1 MPNAA
6 AAGFAPAPE
15 TEARRAPT
23 VWAPYLV
30 AGAGAVLLNLL
41 IGPAGPL
48 RVGLPEVVPYGLVS
62 LSAVAAVLAGLR
74 MYRPEG
80 AAAWRLL
87 AAGLL
92 AYFAANLVS
101 EVLRHGAAAQR
112 FPWIFD
118 ALYLVRYPLLVAGLL
133 LMVRRR
139 TAGRQPIGLVDTAI
153 VAASMAVVYWV
164 FLIGPAISD
173 QQLSLAERLTWVVYP
188 SVDMLLLAIGLRLLV
203 GPGARRPSFYL
214 LAGALAAVLVSDTIC
229 FLMRVLHGG
238 APLSDGLEQL
248 LSVGWLSS
256 YLLIGAAALHPS
268 MRSVTETAEPERLT
282 VRARRRRLVV
292 LASLSLVAPGVLAL
306 QDLRGAAVDVLAIAI
321 AWLVLFSLLVV
332 RLAGLLGEL
341 DTDDATLRAQR
352 AELEAANANLERV
365 QGDRRKLLDRTMRSA
380 EEERTRMAAEL
391 HDGPI
396 QRLTA
401 LGYGLDEARIA
412 VEFGDIRHGLDIL
425 SGAHQVL
432 SGEIDELRRLMTRL
446 RPPVLDARG
455 LVLALRDLLD
465 SFQRHTGIATDLM
478 GASEVRLDPDVETV
492 LYRVVQEALTNVAK
506 HAGASRV
513 IVYLRV
519 DEGQV
524 ETRVS
529 DDGVG
534 FDTATSGELTSRGH
548 YGLAGMRERVEMA
561 GGSYRLISAPGYG
574 TVVLARVPSQRVPA

>member
-15 TEARRAPT
+15 SEARRAPT
-23 VWAPYLV
+23 LWAPYLAV
-30 AGAGAVLLNLL
+30 GAGVVLMNLL

-48 RVGLPEVVPYGLVS
+48 SVGLPDIVLYGIVS

-74 MYRPEG
+74 LYRPAE
-80 AAAWRLL
+80 ATAWRLL

-92 AYFAANLVS
+92 AYFAAEVVS
-101 EVLRHGAAAQR
+101 EALRRSAAGQR
-112 FPWIFD
+112 YSWLLD
-118 ALYLVRYPLLVAGLL
+118 AVYLVRYPLLVAGLL

-153 VAASMAVVYWV
+153 VATSMAVVYWV
-164 FLIGPAISD
+164 FLIGPAIGN
-173 QQLSLAERLTWVVYP
+173 QHLSMAERLTWVAYP
-188 SVDMLLLAIGLRLLV
+188 SVDMLLLAIGLRLLI
-203 GPGARRPSFYL
+203 GPGARKPSVYL
-214 LAGALAAVLVSDTIC
+214 LVGALASALVSDTIC
-229 FLMRVLHGG
+229 SLTRVLHGG
-238 APLSDGLEQL
+238 QPLAEGVEHL
-248 LSVGWLSS
+248 LAVGWLSS

-268 MRSVTETAEPERLT
+268 MRSVTEPAPAGRLT
-282 VRARRRRLVV
+282 VGARKRRLVV

-332 RLAGLLGEL
+332 RMAGLLGEL

-365 QGDRRKLLDRTMRSA
+365 QADRRKLLDRTMRSA

-412 VEFGDIRHGLDIL
+412 VEFGDARHGLDIL

-432 SGEIDELRRLMTRL
+432 SSEIDELRRLMTRL

-529 DDGVG
+529 DDGIG

>member
-6 AAGFAPAPE
+6 AADFASAPE
-15 TEARRAPT
+15 SEARRAPT
-23 VWAPYLV
+23 LWAPYLI
-30 AGAGAVLLNLL
+30 AGTGAVLLNLL
-41 IGPAGPL
+41 IGPTGPL
-48 RVGLPEVVPYGLVS
+48 PVGLPEIVLYGLVS
-62 LSAVAAVLAGLR
+62 LSAVVAVAAGLR
-74 MYRPEG
+74 LYRPAE
-80 AAAWRLL
+80 ATAWRLL

-92 AYFAANLVS
+92 AYLAADLVS
-101 EVLRHGAAAQR
+101 DALRDGPAGQR
-112 FPWIFD
+112 YPWLVD

-153 VAASMAVVYWV
+153 VATSLAVVYWV
-164 FLIGPAISD
+164 FLIGPAVGNHH
-173 QQLSLAERLTWVVYP
+173 LSLAERLTWVAYP
-188 SVDMLLLAIGLRLLV
+188 SVDLLLLAIGLRLLV
-203 GPGARRPSFYL
+203 GPGARKPAFYL
-214 LAGALAAVLVSDTIC
+214 LAAALAAALISDTIC
-229 FLMRVLHGG
+229 FMVRAVHGG
-238 APLSDGLEQL
+238 APPAESLEQVL
-248 LSVGWLSS
+248 AVGWLSS
-256 YLLIGAAALHPS
+256 YLLIGAAALHPT
-268 MRSVTETAEPERLT
+268 MREVTERARPGRLT
-282 VRARRRRLVV
+282 VRTRKRRLVM

-306 QDLRGAAVDVLAIAI
+306 QDLRGVTVDVLAIAV
-321 AWLVLFSLLVV
+321 AWVVLFSLLVV
-332 RLAGLLGEL
+332 RMAGLLGEL
-341 DTDDATLRAQR
+341 DADDATLRAQR
-352 AELEAANANLERV
+352 AELEGANANLERV
-365 QGDRRKLLDRTMRSA
+365 QADRRKLLDRTMRSA

-412 VEFGDIRHGLDIL
+412 VEFGDARHGLDIL

-432 SGEIDELRRLMTRL
+432 SSEIDELRRLMTRL

-455 LVLALRDLLD
+455 LVLALRDLMD

-478 GASEVRLDPDVETV
+478 GANEVRLDPDVETV

-529 DDGVG
+529 DDGIG
-534 FDTATSGELTSRGH
+534 FDAATTGELTSRGH